1 MDDLSAQTV
10 ARGGNCL
17 LQRLSLLLEDEVQE
31 NKAESGRC
39 TYNKIMTAFCDIASC
54 SLLKADRRF
63 RSEYCEYCFRHQGL
77 MTEEV
82 RISET
87 LVYVNENKLRYI
99 TGDCP
104 FQTRRRENL

>member
-17 LQRLSLLLEDEVQE
+17 FQRLSLLLEDEVKE

-39 TYNKIMTAFCDIASC
+39 TYNKIMTAFCDRASC
-54 SLLKADRRF
+54 SLVEADRRF
-63 RSEYCEYCFRHQGL
+63 RSEYCFRHQGL

-87 LVYVNENKLRYI
+87 LVYVNENTLRYI

-104 FQTRRRENL
+104 FHTRRRENL